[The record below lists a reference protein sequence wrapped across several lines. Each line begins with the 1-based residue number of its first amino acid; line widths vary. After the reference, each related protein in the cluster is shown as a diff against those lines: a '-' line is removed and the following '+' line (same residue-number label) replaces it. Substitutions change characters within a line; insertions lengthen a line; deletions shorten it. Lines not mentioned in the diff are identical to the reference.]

1 MSFHTGVVMHQV
13 ILARNCRLR
22 HLAIAVAGSSL
33 LATLIALS
41 GCTTWVPVGAPTL
54 AQEPLPATPVTSYK
68 LVPGDLLAIR
78 FYGNAELNEEV
89 PIRPD
94 GAISLPFVGDVKA
107 AGLSPAELDEDLT
120 RRFTGELRSPH
131 IVVLV
136 KECGSQRV
144 WVGGEVSRPGML
156 AMRGPLS
163 LFAALQ
169 EAGGL
174 LPSARR
180 KQIVLIR
187 PDHGGRPIGRTIDIR
202 ALESG
207 ARPDQDV
214 QLQAQDVV
222 FVPRNHIS
230 SVDVF
235 VDQYIKQ
242 LLPITPGLGFNVA
255 PIGNTSSSTSH

>member
-1 MSFHTGVVMHQV
+1 MHQV
-13 ILARNCRLR
+13 ILARNRRL
-22 HLAIAVAGSSL
+22 HSFAIPLAGFLLLSS
-33 LATLIALS
+33 IALS
-41 GCTTWVPVGAPTL
+41 GCTTWVPVGAPNV
-54 AQEPLPATPVTSYK
+54 AQEPLPATPVTAYK
-68 LVPGDLLAIR
+68 LVPGDLLSIR
-78 FYGNAELNEEV
+78 FYGNAELNEDV

-94 GAISLPFVGDVKA
+94 GGISLPFVGDVKA
-107 AGLSPAELDEDLT
+107 GGLSPAELDEDLT
-120 RRFTGELRSPH
+120 KRFTGELRNPH

-136 KECGSQRV
+136 KEFGSQRV

-174 LPSARR
+174 LPTARR

-187 PDHGGRPIGRTIDIR
+187 PDHGGRPVGRTIDIR

-207 ARPDQDV
+207 ARPDLDV
-214 QLQAQDVV
+214 QLQDVI

-255 PIGNTSSSTSH
+255 PIGNNSSSSTSH

>member
-1 MSFHTGVVMHQV
+1 MHLV
-13 ILARNCRLR
+13 ILALISRLR
-22 HLAIAVAGSSL
+22 TAQTVLAAVL
-33 LATLIALS
+33 LAALAALS
-41 GCTTWVPVGAPTL
+41 GCTTYTPVGAPTL
-54 AQEPLPATPVTSYK
+54 AQEPLPPPRAAAYK
-68 LVPGDLLAIR
+68 MMPGDVLSIR
-78 FYGNAELNEEV
+78 FYGNAELNEDV

-120 RRFTGELRSPH
+120 KRFTGELRTPR
-131 IVVLV
+131 IVVVV
-136 KECGSQRV
+136 KEFGSQRV
-144 WVGGEVSRPGML
+144 WVGGEVSKPGMI
-156 AMRGPLS
+156 AMRGPLG

-180 KQIVLIR
+180 QQIVLIR
-187 PDHGGRPIGRTIDIR
+187 PDTGGRPLGRTIDIR
-202 ALESG
+202 PLESG
-207 ARPDQDV
+207 AGPDQDV
-214 QLQAQDVV
+214 QLQAMDVV

-242 LLPITPGLGFNVA
+242 LLPIQPGLGFYVG
-255 PIGNTSSSTSH
+255 PSSTTSH